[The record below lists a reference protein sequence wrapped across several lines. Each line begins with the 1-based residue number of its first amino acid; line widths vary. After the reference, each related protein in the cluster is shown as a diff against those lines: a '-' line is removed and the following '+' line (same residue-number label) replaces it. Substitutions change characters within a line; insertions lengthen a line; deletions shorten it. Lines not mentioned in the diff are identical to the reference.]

1 MASPKHLEALLQLMT
16 DVNAL
21 LDQALNAESAIQAAV
36 DALMAN
42 HTIISTGH
50 EMDVLC
56 EHIVRHSIIDSAS
69 DEALAELLFLLK
81 GLLKDLNENLELGRV
96 VLTLIYYLGIVY
108 GANVIWIPAHPCCFG
123 LLLASNSLSRCQL
136 LFQVCLLQ
144 EMSISELNE
153 FTPELIVV
161 LFDSVERT
169 SHSDELEDYNYALIK
184 LLLVIN
190 DQFMMKNHARN
201 VIENQI
207 IACLSPRLFLGKSLG
222 GNIIFMFNRA
232 DNSRLQRLII
242 RFLYIVFKTPETAT
256 FFYTNDLRVILDV
269 VLRESRAVADEDEEI
284 QQGYL
289 NLLPALLHNSQL
301 QNYKLDDVKTLLG
314 ELRRQDSGNQQSNS
328 PGKDVPLPT
337 TPLSAFFG
345 NPSVKPSTRRVA
357 ERVFFECRE
366 ILSK

>member
-1 MASPKHLEALLQLMT
+1 MT

-36 DALMAN
+36 DTLMAN

-108 GANVIWIPAHPCCFG
+108 GANVFRKISQDMDTLLIPVVLGCSSHQIHYPAV
-123 LLLASNSLSRCQL
+123 QL

-232 DNSRLQRLII
+232 
-242 RFLYIVFKTPETAT
+242 ETAT

-357 ERVFFECRE
+357 ERVFLECRE

>member
-56 EHIVRHSIIDSAS
+56 EHIVRHAIIDAAS

-108 GANVIWIPAHPCCFG
+108 GANVFRKISQDMDTLLIPVVLGCSSHQIHYPAV
-123 LLLASNSLSRCQL
+123 QL

-184 LLLVIN
+184 LL
-190 DQFMMKNHARN
+190 
-201 VIENQI
+201 
-207 IACLSPRLFLGKSLG
+207 
-222 GNIIFMFNRA
+222 
-232 DNSRLQRLII
+232 
-242 RFLYIVFKTPETAT
+242 TAT